1 MSFPM
6 KKFRVN
12 FKLYFISSSKHN
24 EVDIDEFMLET
35 WYTSISRYLEFI
47 YNLNK
52 MCNGLFTSISYNNE
66 TITCT
71 FNTQNDNITKE
82 ELSSVLKNI
91 SFENNIFS
99 KLLTYHDGYIDYRN
113 NITMQEL

>member
-1 MSFPM
+1 M
-6 KKFRVN
+6 KKFCVN

-35 WYTSISRYLEFI
+35 CYTSISRYHEFI

-52 MCNGLFTSISYNNE
+52 ICNGLFTSISYNNE

-82 ELSSVLKNI
+82 ELCSVLKHI

-99 KLLTYHDGYIDYRN
+99 KLLTYRDGHIDYRN
-113 NITMQEL
+113 NISMQEL